1 MELRSIKL
9 KSSRG
14 SSISRNGLVY
24 IGLAKKFTWVLLCHL
39 VEKPELTFW
48 PTQYII
54 AYHPNV
60 FLLRFIDIELV
71 DIEISTVHSL
81 ESCIK
86 LYHDLVLRSFFT
98 LYLTRGVSYLLNA
111 YKSGKSEKSF
121 FIL

>member
-1 MELRSIKL
+1 MRVNLELRSIKL
-9 KSSRG
+9 KSRRG

-24 IGLAKKFTWVLLCHL
+24 IGLAKTFTWVLLCHL

-60 FLLRFIDIELV
+60 FLLTFLDIELV

-81 ESCIK
+81 ESCM
-86 LYHDLVLRSFFT
+86 
-98 LYLTRGVSYLLNA
+98 
-111 YKSGKSEKSF
+111 
-121 FIL
+121 